1 MMDKNSVHRSR
12 RKTCSDARRRRLGT
26 LREAG
31 GAQLLEFALALPL
44 LLVLLTGVLDFA
56 TAYNTKQ
63 KLNNAARE
71 GARLGVAQGMT
82 DLTQATPAS
91 VQVIRDA
98 VVSYLTNANLDTSFI
113 GSAMAPAGGFT
124 WTYYSSGTYGLKIE
138 RDVLIP
144 ATGGGFI
151 ACTRVTLNYPYNW
164 TFGFN
169 KTINMLAPSSYPATT
184 PIASDATMPY

>member
-1 MMDKNSVHRSR
+1 M
-12 RKTCSDARRRRLGT
+12 
-26 LREAG
+26 
-31 GAQLLEFALALPL
+31 EFAFVLPL

-71 GARLGVAQGMT
+71 GARLGASQSPA
-82 DLTQATPAS
+82 DLTQATPPS

-98 VVSYLTNANLDTSFI
+98 VVAYLTNANLNTSFI
-113 GSAMAPAGGFT
+113 GTTMTPAGGFA

-138 RDVLIP
+138 RMVAVP
-144 ATGGGFI
+144 ATGGGLI
-151 ACTRVTLNYPYNW
+151 PCTRVTLNYPYNW

-169 KTINMLAPSSYPATT
+169 RIINLLAPSSYPGTI
-184 PIASDATMPY
+184 PIGTDATMQNLP